1 MIVLSQQILDY
12 ANGLLILCLFYL
24 IFFFF
29 NFILIEL
36 RQAARDLHRLQS
48 KYEPIPTAATTTDAN
63 QSNNN
68 IDHSSAEQTR
78 YLFFK

>member
-24 IFFFF
+24 IFFFFF

-48 KYEPIPTAATTTDAN
+48 KYEPIPTTTTDTN

-68 IDHSSAEQTR
+68 IDDSSAEQTR
-78 YLFFK
+78 YLVF